1 MPTTRFALIL
11 LCLIAAAQA
20 HAADES
26 KEKEKGS
33 NKIERTA
40 EKAGAALGRT
50 ANRAERGV
58 MKGVAATE
66 KAINTAGR
74 KTGQWFNEK
83 TK

>member
-11 LCLIAAAQA
+11 LCLIACSAGSSCGRIQ
-20 HAADES
+20 
-26 KEKEKGS
+26 EKQKSG
-33 NKIERTA
+33 NKIERTV

-50 ANRAERGV
+50 ADRAERGV

-74 KTGQWFNEK
+74 KTSQWFNEK